1 MNTIKLY
8 CAGGAGINIGSY
20 FSKRSDQDN
29 NSQKATISPV
39 YIDTSK
45 SNIGKALSDENVYL
59 IEGLD
64 GSGKVRSENY
74 EHIKSCVLDILQ
86 QHRPGDLNI
95 VLSSASGG
103 SGSVIAPVL
112 IGELIQRDVPVIV
125 IVVGSTDSRIEL
137 ENTIRTLKSYESISQ
152 MRKTPISAF
161 YFQNTDKKPR
171 KTVDADVHRA
181 VDVLS
186 VLFSGNNDELDSSDL
201 KNWLKYTKVTSFEP
215 HFCNMEFFADK
226 VNLEK
231 QHHAISVATLCEAGG
246 DSTAGTIVEY
256 QCVGVVKHV
265 PDFKLPLHVVI
276 LTGAIDAVHKEL
288 TDSLKAIDES
298 RQARIIKNTILTD
311 KDKPTNSGLVL

>member
-8 CAGGAGINIGSY
+8 CAGGAGINIGTY
-20 FSKRSDQDN
+20 FSNAPDN
-29 NSQKATISPV
+29 GEDKAKIVPV
-39 YIDTSK
+39 YVDTSK
-45 SNIGKALSDENVYL
+45 SNLSKTIPDESIYL

-74 EHIKSCVLDILQ
+74 EHITGCVLDILQ

-112 IGELIQRDVPVIV
+112 VGELLQRDVPVIV

-137 ENTIRTLKSYESISQ
+137 ENTIRTLKSYESIAQ
-152 MRKTPISAF
+152 MKKTPIAAL
-161 YFQNTDKKPR
+161 YFQNSDKKPR
-171 KTVDADVHRA
+171 KAIDADVHRA
-181 VDVLS
+181 INVLS

-201 KNWLKYTKVTSFEP
+201 RNWLKYTKVTSFES
-215 HFCNMEFFADK
+215 HFCNLEFFSEK
-226 VNLEK
+226 VNLDK

-246 DSTAGTIVEY
+246 DSSTGTIVEY
-256 QCVGVVKHV
+256 QCVGVIKSK

-288 TDSLKAIDES
+288 TQSLKTIDES
-298 RQARIIKNTILTD
+298 RQARMIKNTILTSDD
-311 KDKPTNSGLVL
+311 KATSTGLVL